1 MTTASHAETM
11 LKPGALAG
19 RTIVITGGGTGL
31 GRSMG
36 RCLLSLGAKLVICGR
51 RAEVLEQ
58 TANEL
63 QQETGGEVFAQ
74 PCDVRKTDQVDALA
88 AAAKDRFGQIHGLV
102 NNAAGNF
109 ICPTERLSYN
119 AFQTVVDIVLGGT
132 THCTLAFGKQWI
144 ADQTPGVILN
154 IAATYASTGSGYVVP
169 SAVAKAGVLA
179 LTRSLASEWG
189 KYRIRLNAIAQ
200 GPFPTEGAWSRLMP
214 AALKEIANPAA
225 RIPVGRVGEHQEL
238 ANLAA
243 YLLSD
248 YSAYMTGAC
257 VTIDGGESVRGAGEF
272 NYLDAVTS
280 EQWDQLQAMMKP
292 RKPV

>member
-1 MTTASHAETM
+1 MM
-11 LKPGALAG
+11 LKPGTFAG
-19 RTIVITGGGTGL
+19 KTIVITGGGTGL

-51 RAEVLEQ
+51 RQEVLEQ
-58 TANEL
+58 AAREL
-63 QQETGGEVFAQ
+63 EQETGGEVLAQ
-74 PCDVRKTDQVDALA
+74 PCDVRKTDEVDGLV
-88 AAAKDRFGQIHGLV
+88 AAAKARFGTVHGLV

-119 AFQTVVDIVLGGT
+119 AFQTIVDIVLGGT

-144 ADQTPGVILN
+144 AEGTPGTILN
-154 IAATYASTGSGYVVP
+154 IVATYASSGSGYVVP

-189 KYRIRLNAIAQ
+189 KYGIRSNAIAP

-214 AALKEIANPAA
+214 EALKNVFNPVEG
-225 RIPVGRVGEHQEL
+225 IPLGRVGEHQEL

-248 YSAYMTGAC
+248 YSSYMTGSC
-257 VTIDGGESVRGAGEF
+257 VTMDGGEWVRGAGEF
-272 NYLDAVTS
+272 NYLEAVTS
-280 EQWDQLQAMMKP
+280 QQWDELQAMMKP
-292 RKPV
+292 KKK